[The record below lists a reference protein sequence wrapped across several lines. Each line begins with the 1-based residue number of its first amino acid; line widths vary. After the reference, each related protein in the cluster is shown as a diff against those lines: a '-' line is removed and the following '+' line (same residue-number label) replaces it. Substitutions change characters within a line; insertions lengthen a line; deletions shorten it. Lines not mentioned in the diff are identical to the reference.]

1 MENRLDLTIPFE
13 EYNHV
18 PGKWVNDGCEYPENL
33 HIDNQMPACAS
44 CNINKHS
51 MPLEQFRELIAGF
64 MKHLN
69 NISTQYKIAKRY
81 GLITETEKPVVF
93 YFETVQKS
101 NFDSSSPVGIVPV
114 GVDLQHQVIRN
125 DD

>member
-1 MENRLDLTIPFE
+1 
-13 EYNHV
+13 
-18 PGKWVNDGCEYPENL
+18 
-33 HIDNQMPACAS
+33 
-44 CNINKHS
+44 